1 MVTLRRRNADN
12 AGTTRFL
19 GRPHPWCALT
29 LRVTRWLPT
38 RIGPGM
44 DDVPGHLSG
53 FCRRR
58 QWLERTGPD
67 TDVVAQIVRAQAGR
81 CVYRRKRPLPART
94 ADSGG
99 VSTRYTHHLLR
110 WSRLPWFLRSRV
122 LMLPWMGA

>member
-1 MVTLRRRNADN
+1 M
-12 AGTTRFL
+12 
-19 GRPHPWCALT
+19 T

-38 RIGPGM
+38 RIGPGI
-44 DDVPGHLSG
+44 DDVLGQPSG
-53 FCRRR
+53 FCRLR

-67 TDVVAQIVRAQAGR
+67 IDVVVQIVTAQADR
-81 CVYRRKRPLPART
+81 CVYRREPPPPART

-99 VSTRYTHHLLR
+99 VSTRYAHHLLR

>member
-1 MVTLRRRNADN
+1 MVTLRRRNADD

-19 GRPHPWCALT
+19 GRPHPCALT

-99 VSTRYTHHLLR
+99 VSTRYAHHLLR